1 MKRLFF
7 VQLQHNILV
16 SLRRSE
22 EYFTAINRDLLFVL
36 MTNRF
41 NVPYL
46 RKRHSETFS
55 DQLIP

>member
-1 MKRLFF
+1 MFWYLYAEVK
-7 VQLQHNILV
+7 
-16 SLRRSE
+16 
-22 EYFTAINRDLLFVL
+22 EYFTAINRDLLFVW
-36 MTNRF
+36 MTNHF